1 MSQRRLSEIVRDLVY
16 KRNLLLVFIISI
28 AVAIFVFMITF
39 QIDKRSWF
47 EKIDLISG
55 EWYRVIDNYQNT
67 LNFFVARPGDFKN
80 PGDILEVLK
89 LIREHF
95 GDYIA
100 YPIFATPDG
109 KYYIY
114 PPYDFPSDY
123 DPRKRPWYRSAVEN
137 PNTSV
142 ISPPF
147 THRIL
152 GVVTFGISRAIFDKE
167 GNFLGVLA
175 IDIVPD
181 RVMKDLLLSGM
192 YVTSNDGTV
201 LLQNGDIYVRLDPED
216 LRSSSE
222 GFKME
227 ISGVAFFK
235 KKGEMFFVVQVPLL
249 TFLRN
254 SLFHLGYVIGL
265 SLLFSVPIVRR
276 ITRLLDRELE
286 KPLEKFSGAA
296 EEYLRS
302 RVFDIA
308 GISSSIFEINQL
320 IDNVADMITII
331 ESQREELEASY
342 EELEASYSELQKMAQ
357 KIEEKSKALSEAY
370 EFFAYKLADIV
381 EGFDEPTGS
390 HVKRI
395 QEISRFLAEKME
407 LPSELVRQIY
417 IYAPLHDIGKIKV
430 PKEILNKKGKLTPE
444 EWEIMKKHTIWG
456 GELLSGSKEL
466 EVAKNIALYHH
477 ENYDGTGYPFGLKD
491 DDIPIEAQVVKLVDV
506 YDALRSER
514 PYKRALTHEEAVKVI
529 LEGDEKTTPSQ
540 FHPRLIEIFKNYH
553 EEIRKIWEKVSSE

>member
-1 MSQRRLSEIVRDLVY
+1 MSQRRLSEIIRDLIY
-16 KRNLLLVFIISI
+16 KENLLLVLIISI
-28 AVAIFVFMITF
+28 AVAVFVFMITF
-39 QIDKRSWF
+39 QIDKKSWF
-47 EKIDLISG
+47 ERIDMISK
-55 EWYRVIDNYQNT
+55 EWYRMIDNYQNV
-67 LNFFVARPGDFKN
+67 LNFFADHPEDFKN

-114 PPYDFPSDY
+114 PPYNFPSDY

-137 PNTSV
+137 PNVSV

-152 GVVTFGISRAIFDKE
+152 GMVTFGISRAIFDKE

-175 IDIVPD
+175 IDIVPEK
-181 RVMKDLLLSGM
+181 VMKDLLLPGM
-192 YVTSNDGTV
+192 YVISSDGTV
-201 LLQNGDIYVRLDPED
+201 LLQNGKIYVRLNPED
-216 LRSSSE
+216 LGSSDS
-222 GFKME
+222 GFKTE

-235 KKGEMFFVVQVPLL
+235 KSGDTFFVVQVPLL

-265 SLLFSVPIVRR
+265 SFLFSVLVVGRV
-276 ITRLLDRELE
+276 TKFLDKELKE
-286 KPLEKFSGAA
+286 PLEKFSMAS

-302 RVFDIA
+302 RVFDTT
-308 GISSSIFEINQL
+308 GISTSIFEINQL
-320 IDNVADMITII
+320 IDDVADMITII

-342 EELEASYSELQKMAQ
+342 EELEASYQE
-357 KIEEKSKALSEAY
+357 IEEKSKALSEAY

-390 HVKRI
+390 HVKRV
-395 QEISRFLAEKME
+395 QEISRFLAEKMG

-417 IYAPLHDIGKIKV
+417 IYSPLHDIGKIKV

-456 GELLSGSKEL
+456 GELLSGNKEL

-491 DDIPIEAQVVKLVDV
+491 DEIPVEAQIVKLADV

-514 PYKRALTHEEAVKVI
+514 PYKRALTHEEAVEVI
-529 LEGDEKTTPSQ
+529 LEGDRKTSPSQ
-540 FHPRLIEIFKNYH
+540 FHPKLIEIFKKHH
-553 EEIRKIWEKVSSE
+553 EEIKELWEKVSAGE